1 MSLHH
6 VPFDAVHPSP
16 YREALARG
24 HARLRFAP
32 ALEREFQRDQHRANL
47 AWLRWVLWIGI
58 ATYGAFIAIDL
69 LTVPLHASRWT
80 AAIRLFLIV
89 PVLVAAL
96 LVSHRPA
103 RRPWL
108 TPAVFMAAVVTGCGT
123 VGIVVLTLA
132 LGAPVPYEG
141 TLFLPIVIHLLVG
154 LPWRWALVA
163 NLVPLGMFL
172 VLVPM
177 VQPDPLVQTYQL
189 SFMVLANI
197 IGACG
202 GYAMEHRA
210 RTTFLTAGM
219 LSELAER
226 DGLTGIHN
234 RRSFNEH
241 LQRVWQQAAR
251 DGTCVAL
258 ALIDVDHFKQFN
270 DRHGHAD
277 GDAALRG
284 VARAVAGHA
293 KRPLDLASRYGGE
306 EFALVWYQPEA
317 GRLGAMADA
326 LRRDIAQLELQGAEG
341 PTGTI
346 TASVGVALLQPRN
359 APRHTDL
366 LRAADIALYQAK
378 HGGRDRVV
386 VLSHPDLEQLSFPET
401 ASA

>member
-1 MSLHH
+1 MPAHH
-6 VPFDAVHPSP
+6 LPFDATNPSP

-24 HARLRFAP
+24 QAKLRFEP
-32 ALEREFQRDQHRANL
+32 GLERAFRKDQHHL
-47 AWLRWVLWIGI
+47 HVLWLRWVLWIGI

-346 TASVGVALLQPRN
+346 TASVGVALLRPRN